1 MVEDPCFV
9 VERFSSAI
17 EMAFTTN
24 LALALWA
31 VLWNRFR
38 KQHAE
43 FSEAADAL
51 ERNEKFQETI
61 GLRRFRN
68 TLRWGLGVAI
78 SLWWLGLAVGL
89 GSAVFLYL
97 VMWHEGLCHFVT
109 KPVLLW
115 AAYTFPGVMVVM
127 TAFGLSGNRL
137 AESRMK
143 ELKTLEFKTSEEYA
157 EAVRILE
164 YHQSRHASDSELDL
178 D

>member
-1 MVEDPCFV
+1 
-9 VERFSSAI
+9 
-17 EMAFTTN
+17 MAFTTN

-31 VLWNRFR
+31 ILWNRFR

-51 ERNEKFQETI
+51 DSNERFQETI

-78 SLWWLGLAVGL
+78 SLWWLGLAAGL
-89 GSAVFLYL
+89 SSAVFLYL
-97 VMWHEGLCHFVT
+97 VMWHEVLCHLVT

-115 AAYTFPGVMVVM
+115 AAYTFPGVMMVM

-137 AESRMK
+137 ADSRMK
-143 ELKTLEFKTSEEYA
+143 ELKELEFKTSEEYA
-157 EAVRILE
+157 QAVQILE
-164 YHQSRHASDSELDL
+164 YHQSRRDQENEFDP